1 MNIDQLIYWGETL
14 LAFLDA
20 EKEHH
25 VSRFDE
31 HKLKEYLF
39 WVLEFRD
46 CIQEWST
53 IINLVKIVEHHIR
66 SNGYNAQSPAELELL
81 LSQLTPGEKTS
92 RIKNNLLSF
101 IEMESKK
108 ANPEEILIGSSE
120 IIESLFGKQKVLE
133 GEQASS
139 GFTGLILAITSF
151 V

>member
-25 VSRFDE
+25 FSRFDE

-66 SNGYNAQSPAELELL
+66 SNGYNAQSPAELEPL
-81 LSQLTPGEKTS
+81 LSQLTHGDRKS
-92 RIKNNLLSF
+92 IRQN
-101 IEMESKK
+101 
-108 ANPEEILIGSSE
+108 SSQYCAYRFPY
-120 IIESLFGKQKVLE
+120 LV
-133 GEQASS
+133 
-139 GFTGLILAITSF
+139 
-151 V
+151 